1 VSEPAGRANNR
12 DCPLWIDRQAD
23 LDDLL
28 ATLVAEPRYAL
39 DTEFHREKT
48 YFPRLALVQLAWP
61 GGLALVDPLAV
72 DPRSLTKLFESPVV
86 AVAHAAQQDLDVLTH
101 AVGAVPS
108 RLFDTQVA
116 AGFVGYGTPSLVSLL
131 QGELGITPAKGDRL
145 TDWLRRPLTDTQRAY
160 AAADVASLLQ
170 LQDCLVAELTGLGRL
185 GWVEAA
191 CEELRTRPTGAIDP
205 MVAWMKL
212 KDARALRSRARA
224 VAQAV
229 AAWREREAAA
239 NDMPV
244 RQVLPDLAVLG
255 IAQRQPTTIEELAQ
269 ARGVDERH
277 RRGRIGR
284 DIVAAV
290 AEGKRADPPPTP
302 DSVDELDR
310 SKRPAITLVS
320 AWVSQVARDA
330 RIDTAL
336 LATRAD
342 LVAILR
348 GDPEARLAH
357 GWRAELLG
365 DGLRRLMEGHAGL
378 TFDGK
383 GSLRLI
389 DVEREREAMPSP
401 EGSGR

>member
-1 VSEPAGRANNR
+1 VTDR
-12 DCPLWIDRQAD
+12 WIDQQAD

-28 ATLVAEPRYAL
+28 DVLVAEPRYAI

-48 YFPRLALVQLAWP
+48 YYPRLALVQLAWP
-61 GGLALVDPLAV
+61 GGIAIVDPLAV
-72 DPRSLTKLFESPVV
+72 DPHGLGRLFDSPAL
-86 AVAHAAQQDLDVLTH
+86 AVAHAAQQDLDVLSH
-101 AVGAVPS
+101 AVGVIPR

-145 TDWLRRPLTDTQRAY
+145 TDWLRRPLTDTQKEY
-160 AAADVASLLQ
+160 AAADVAYLLE
-170 LQDCLVAELTGLGRL
+170 LQDRLIAQLTELGRL
-185 GWVEAA
+185 TWAEEA

-205 MVAWMKL
+205 DNAWMKL
-212 KDARALRSRARA
+212 KDARSLRNRARA

-229 AAWREREAAA
+229 AAWREREAAS
-239 NDMPV
+239 NDTPV
-244 RQVLPDLAVLG
+244 RQVLPDLAILG
-255 IAQRQPTTIEELAQ
+255 ISQRQPATVDELAQ

-284 DIVAAV
+284 EIVAAV
-290 AEGKRADPPPTP
+290 ATGKAATPPAMP
-302 DSVDELDR
+302 DAVDELDR
-310 SKRPAITLVS
+310 SKRPAVTLVS

-342 LVAILR
+342 LVAALR
-348 GDPEARLAH
+348 GDPQARLAQ
-357 GWRAELLG
+357 GWRAELVG
-365 DGLRRLMEGHAGL
+365 DGLARLMEGRAGL

-389 DVEREREAMPSP
+389 DVE
-401 EGSGR
+401 